1 MEESKYLMHTY
12 NRFNI
17 EMESG
22 QGCYLKDT
30 NGKEYLDLTS
40 GIGVNCLGHNHP
52 VLVEAIQKQVAT
64 LMECSNLYY
73 SKPMV
78 DAAKK
83 LVEYTGL
90 SKVFFSNSGAEAN
103 EGMIKL
109 ARKYSYDKYGEGRDV
124 IITLKQSF
132 HGRTITTLKATG
144 QDKFHQYYFPF
155 TEGFEYAAAND
166 IEDLKRVANEKTCA
180 VMMELIQGES
190 GVVPLD
196 KEYVKAVEE
205 FCHSNDILFLVDE
218 VQTGIGHT
226 GTLFCFE
233 QYHVLPDVVTTAKA
247 LGGGVPIGAVITGA
261 KCKDTFG
268 PGDHG
273 STFGGNPLSCKAAD
287 TVLSIVMEPDF
298 LDHVKVVGTAL
309 KTGIENI
316 QSDKIK
322 GVRGIGLMLGIVVD
336 PEKRAEYVQAM
347 MDKGL
352 LTLILPPR
360 LNTAPDA
367 KNPSMKNPSSLLCL
381 FLWKFNCNLS
391 KLAASEFFNQ

>member
-1 MEESKYLMHTY
+1 MEESIYLMHTY

-52 VLVEAIQKQVAT
+52 VLVDAIQKQVAT

-109 ARKYSYDKYGEGRDV
+109 ARKYSYDKYGAGRDV

-155 TEGFEYAAAND
+155 TEGFDYAAAND
-166 IEDLKRVANEKTCA
+166 IEDLKKVANEKTCA
-180 VMMELIQGES
+180 VMVELIQGES

-205 FCHSNDILFLVDE
+205 FCHSKDILILVDE

-233 QYHVLPDVVTTAKA
+233 QYNVLPDIVTTAKA
-247 LGGGVPIGAVITGA
+247 LGGGVPIGAVITGD

-273 STFGGNPLSCKAAD
+273 STFGGNPLSCKVAD
-287 TVLSIVMEPDF
+287 TVLSIVTEHGF
-298 LDHVKVVGTAL
+298 LDHVKVVGAAL

-316 QSDKIK
+316 HSDKIK
-322 GVRGIGLMLGIVVD
+322 EVRGIGLMLGIVVD
-336 PEKRAEYVQAM
+336 PDKRADYVQAM

-352 LTLILPPR
+352 LTLTAGKDAIRLLPP
-360 LNTAPDA
+360 LTLSLKEVDKAL
-367 KNPSMKNPSSLLCL
+367 SIMKEV
-381 FLWKFNCNLS
+381 F
-391 KLAASEFFNQ
+391 E

>member
-17 EMESG
+17 EIESG
-22 QGCYLKDT
+22 EGCYLKDT

-109 ARKYSYDKYGEGRDV
+109 ARKYSYDKYGAGRDV

-155 TEGFEYAAAND
+155 TEGFDYATAND
-166 IEDLKRVANEKTCA
+166 IEDLKKVADEKTCA
-180 VMMELIQGES
+180 VMVELIQGES

-205 FCHSNDILFLVDE
+205 FCHSKDILFLVDE

-233 QYHVLPDVVTTAKA
+233 QYNVLPDVVTTAKA
-247 LGGGVPIGAVITGA
+247 LGGGVPIGAVITGT

-287 TVLSIVMEPDF
+287 TVLSIVTEPDF
-298 LDHVKVVGTAL
+298 LNHVKVVGAAL

-322 GVRGIGLMLGIVVD
+322 CVRGIGLMLGIVVD
-336 PEKRAEYVQAM
+336 PDKRADYVQAM

-352 LTLILPPR
+352 LTLTAGKDAIRLLPP
-360 LNTAPDA
+360 LTLSLKEVDEAL
-367 KNPSMKNPSSLLCL
+367 SIMKEV
-381 FLWKFNCNLS
+381 F
-391 KLAASEFFNQ
+391 E

>member
-109 ARKYSYDKYGEGRDV
+109 ARKYSYDKYGAGRDV

-155 TEGFEYAAAND
+155 TEGFDYALAND
-166 IEDLKRVANEKTCA
+166 IEDLKKVANEKTCA
-180 VMMELIQGES
+180 VMVELIQGES

-196 KEYVKAVEE
+196 KDYVKAVED
-205 FCHSNDILFLVDE
+205 FCHEKDILFLVDE

-233 QYHVLPDVVTTAKA
+233 QYGVLPDVVTTAKA
-247 LGGGVPIGAVITGA
+247 LGGGVPIGAVITGD

-287 TVLSIVMEPDF
+287 TVLSIVTEPEF
-298 LDHVKVVGTAL
+298 LDHVKIVGEAL
-309 KTGIENI
+309 KSGIENI

-322 GVRGIGLMLGIVVD
+322 EVRGIGLMLGIVVD
-336 PEKRAEYVQAM
+336 PDKRADYVQAM

-352 LTLILPPR
+352 LTLTAGKDAIRLLPP
-360 LNTAPDA
+360 LTLSLKEVNEAL
-367 KNPSMKNPSSLLCL
+367 SIMKEV
-381 FLWKFNCNLS
+381 F
-391 KLAASEFFNQ
+391 E

>member
-109 ARKYSYDKYGEGRDV
+109 ARKYSYDKYGAGRDV

-155 TEGFEYAAAND
+155 TEGFDYALAND
-166 IEDLKRVANEKTCA
+166 IEDLKKVVNEKTCA
-180 VMMELIQGES
+180 VMVELIQGES

-196 KEYVKAVEE
+196 KEYVKAVEA
-205 FCHSNDILFLVDE
+205 FCQSKDILFLVDE

-233 QYHVLPDVVTTAKA
+233 QYGVLPDIVTTAKA
-247 LGGGVPIGAVITGA
+247 LGGGVPVGAVITGD
-261 KCKDTFG
+261 KCKDTFN

-287 TVLSIVMEPDF
+287 TVLSIVTEPEF
-298 LDHVKVVGTAL
+298 LDHVKIVGEAL
-309 KTGIENI
+309 KSGIENI

-322 GVRGIGLMLGIVVD
+322 EVRGIGLMLGIVVD
-336 PEKRAEYVQAM
+336 PDKRADYVQAM

-352 LTLILPPR
+352 LTLTAGKDAIRLLPP
-360 LNTAPDA
+360 LTLSLKEVNEAL
-367 KNPSMKNPSSLLCL
+367 SIMKEV
-381 FLWKFNCNLS
+381 F
-391 KLAASEFFNQ
+391 E

>member
-17 EMESG
+17 EIESG
-22 QGCYLKDT
+22 EGCYLKDT

-73 SKPMV
+73 SKPMM

-109 ARKYSYDKYGEGRDV
+109 ARKYSYDKYGAGRDV

-155 TEGFEYAAAND
+155 TEGFDYATAND
-166 IEDLKRVANEKTCA
+166 IEDLKKVANEKTCA
-180 VMMELIQGES
+180 VMVELIQGES

-205 FCHSNDILFLVDE
+205 FCHSKDILFLVDE

-233 QYHVLPDVVTTAKA
+233 QYNVLPDIVTTAKA

-287 TVLSIVMEPDF
+287 TVLSIVTEPDF
-298 LDHVKVVGTAL
+298 LNHVKVVGAAL

-316 QSDKIK
+316 HSDKIK
-322 GVRGIGLMLGIVVD
+322 EVRGIGLMLGIVVD
-336 PEKRAEYVQAM
+336 PDKRADYVQAM

-352 LTLILPPR
+352 LTLTAGKDAIRLLPP
-360 LNTAPDA
+360 LTLSLKEVDEAL
-367 KNPSMKNPSSLLCL
+367 SIMKEV
-381 FLWKFNCNLS
+381 F
-391 KLAASEFFNQ
+391 E

>member
-1 MEESKYLMHTY
+1 MEESMYLMHTY

-52 VLVEAIQKQVAT
+52 VLVDAIQKQVAT

-109 ARKYSYDKYGEGRDV
+109 ARKYSYDKCGAGRDV

-155 TEGFEYAAAND
+155 TEGFDYAAAND
-166 IEDLKRVANEKTCA
+166 IEDLKKVANEKTCA
-180 VMMELIQGES
+180 VMVELIQGES

-205 FCHSNDILFLVDE
+205 FCHSKDILILVDE

-233 QYHVLPDVVTTAKA
+233 QYNVLPDIVTTAKA
-247 LGGGVPIGAVITGA
+247 LGGGVPIGAVITGD

-287 TVLSIVMEPDF
+287 TVLSIVTEHGF
-298 LDHVKVVGTAL
+298 LDHVKVVGAAL

-316 QSDKIK
+316 HSDKIK
-322 GVRGIGLMLGIVVD
+322 EVRGIGLMLGIVVD
-336 PEKRAEYVQAM
+336 PDKRADYVQAM

-352 LTLILPPR
+352 LTLTAGKDAIRLLPP
-360 LNTAPDA
+360 LTLSLKEVDEAL
-367 KNPSMKNPSSLLCL
+367 SIMKEV
-381 FLWKFNCNLS
+381 F
-391 KLAASEFFNQ
+391 E

>member
-17 EMESG
+17 EIESG
-22 QGCYLKDT
+22 EGCYLKDT
-30 NGKEYLDLTS
+30 NGKEYPDLTS

-109 ARKYSYDKYGEGRDV
+109 ARKYSYDKYGAGRDV

-155 TEGFEYAAAND
+155 TEGFDYAAAND
-166 IEDLKRVANEKTCA
+166 IEDLKKVANDKTCA
-180 VMMELIQGES
+180 VMVELIQGES

-205 FCHSNDILFLVDE
+205 FCHSKDILFLVDE

-233 QYHVLPDVVTTAKA
+233 QYNVLPDIVTTAKA

-287 TVLSIVMEPDF
+287 TVLSIVTEPDF
-298 LDHVKVVGTAL
+298 LNHVKVVGAAL

-316 QSDKIK
+316 HSDKIK
-322 GVRGIGLMLGIVVD
+322 EVRGIGLMLGIVVD
-336 PEKRAEYVQAM
+336 PDKRADYVQAM

-352 LTLILPPR
+352 LTLTAGKDAIRLLPP
-360 LNTAPDA
+360 LTLSLKEVDEAL
-367 KNPSMKNPSSLLCL
+367 SIMKEV
-381 FLWKFNCNLS
+381 F
-391 KLAASEFFNQ
+391 E

>member
-155 TEGFEYAAAND
+155 TEGFDYAAAND
-166 IEDLKRVANEKTCA
+166 IEDLKKVANEKTCA
-180 VMMELIQGES
+180 IMVELIQGES

-205 FCHSNDILFLVDE
+205 FCHSKDILFLVDE

-233 QYHVLPDVVTTAKA
+233 QYDVLPDVVTTAKA

-287 TVLSIVMEPDF
+287 TVLSIVTEPDF
-298 LDHVKVVGTAL
+298 LNHVKVVGAAL

-322 GVRGIGLMLGIVVD
+322 EVRGIGLMLGIVVD
-336 PEKRAEYVQAM
+336 PEKRAGYVQAM

-352 LTLILPPR
+352 LTLTAGKDAIRLLPP
-360 LNTAPDA
+360 LTLSLEEVDKALEI
-367 KNPSMKNPSSLLCL
+367 MKEV
-381 FLWKFNCNLS
+381 F
-391 KLAASEFFNQ
+391 E

>member
-1 MEESKYLMHTY
+1 MDFEMLKNEEEIYLMHTY
-12 NRFNI
+12 NRFGI
-17 EMESG
+17 AMESG
-22 QGCYLKDT
+22 QGCYLKDV

-52 VLVEAIQKQVAT
+52 VLVKAIQKQVGK

-73 SKPMV
+73 SQPMV

-83 LVEYTGL
+83 LVDYTGL
-90 SKVFFSNSGAEAN
+90 NKVFFSNSGAEAN

-109 ARKYSYDKYGEGRDV
+109 ARKYSFDKYGTGRDT

-144 QDKFHQYYFPF
+144 QDKFHQYFFPF
-155 TEGFEYAAAND
+155 PQGFEYALPND

-196 KEYVKAVEE
+196 KTYVKEVEK
-205 FCHSNDILFLVDE
+205 FCHENDLLFLIDE

-233 QYHVLPDVVTTAKA
+233 QYNVMPDIVTCAKA
-247 LGGGVPIGAVITGA
+247 LGGGVPIGAVICGE
-261 KCKDTFG
+261 KCENTFQ

-273 STFGGNPLSCKAAD
+273 STFGGNPLSCQAAN
-287 TVLSIVMEPDF
+287 TVLSIVTQPEF
-298 LDHVKVVGTAL
+298 LKHVQVVGERL
-309 KTGIENI
+309 KMGIENI
-316 QSDKIK
+316 QSDKIQC
-322 GVRGIGLMLGIVVD
+322 VRGMGLMLGIVVD
-336 PEKRAEYVQAM
+336 PEKRADYVKAM

-352 LTLILPPR
+352 LTLTAGKDAIRLLPP
-360 LNTAPDA
+360 LT
-367 KNPSMKNPSSLLCL
+367 
-381 FLWKFNCNLS
+381 LS
-391 KLAASEFFNQ
+391 QEDVDKALSIMQEVFS

>member
-17 EMESG
+17 EIESG
-22 QGCYLKDT
+22 EGCYLKDT

-109 ARKYSYDKYGEGRDV
+109 ARKYSYDKYGAGRDV

-155 TEGFEYAAAND
+155 TEGFDYAAAND
-166 IEDLKRVANEKTCA
+166 IEDLKKVANEKTCA
-180 VMMELIQGES
+180 VMVELIQGES

-233 QYHVLPDVVTTAKA
+233 QYNVLPDVVTTAKA
-247 LGGGVPIGAVITGA
+247 LGGGVPIGAVITGD

-287 TVLSIVMEPDF
+287 TVLSIVTEPDF
-298 LDHVKVVGTAL
+298 LNHVKIVGAAL

-322 GVRGIGLMLGIVVD
+322 CVRGIGLMLGIVVD
-336 PEKRAEYVQAM
+336 PEKRAGYVQAM

-352 LTLILPPR
+352 LTLTAGKDAIRLLPP
-360 LNTAPDA
+360 LTLSLEEVDKALEI
-367 KNPSMKNPSSLLCL
+367 MKEV
-381 FLWKFNCNLS
+381 F
-391 KLAASEFFNQ
+391 E

>member
-1 MEESKYLMHTY
+1 MVKEDESKYLMHTY

-17 EMESG
+17 VMESG
-22 QGCYLKDT
+22 QGSYLKDE

-78 DAAKK
+78 DAVKK
-83 LVEYTGL
+83 IVDYTGL
-90 SKVFFSNSGAEAN
+90 NKVFFSNSGAEAN

-155 TEGFEYAAAND
+155 TEGFDYAAAND

-180 VMMELIQGES
+180 VMVELIQGES

-196 KEYVKAVEE
+196 KDYVKAVEE

-226 GTLFCFE
+226 GTLFCYE
-233 QYHVLPDVVTTAKA
+233 QYDVLPDIVTTAKA
-247 LGGGVPIGAVITGA
+247 LGGGVPIGAVITGE

-287 TVLSIVMEPDF
+287 TVLSIVTEPGF
-298 LDHVKVVGTAL
+298 LDHVKIVGAAL

-322 GVRGIGLMLGIVVD
+322 CVRGMGLMLGIVVD
-336 PEKRAEYVQAM
+336 PEKRADYVQAM

-352 LTLILPPR
+352 LTLTAGKDAIRLLPP
-360 LNTAPDA
+360 LTLSLKEVNEAL
-367 KNPSMKNPSSLLCL
+367 SIMKEV
-381 FLWKFNCNLS
+381 F
-391 KLAASEFFNQ
+391 E

>member
-17 EMESG
+17 EIESG
-22 QGCYLKDT
+22 EGCYLKDT

-73 SKPMV
+73 SQPMV

-109 ARKYSYDKYGEGRDV
+109 ARKYSYDKYGVGRDV

-155 TEGFEYAAAND
+155 TEGFDYATAND
-166 IEDLKRVANEKTCA
+166 IEDLKKVANEKTCA
-180 VMMELIQGES
+180 VMVELIQGES

-205 FCHSNDILFLVDE
+205 FCHSKDILFLVDE

-233 QYHVLPDVVTTAKA
+233 QYNVLPDIVTTAKA

-287 TVLSIVMEPDF
+287 TVLSIVTEPDF
-298 LDHVKVVGTAL
+298 LNHVKVVGAAL

-316 QSDKIK
+316 HSDKIK
-322 GVRGIGLMLGIVVD
+322 EVRGIGLMLGIVVD
-336 PEKRAEYVQAM
+336 PDKRADYVQAM

-352 LTLILPPR
+352 LTLTAGKDAIRLLPP
-360 LNTAPDA
+360 LTLSLKEVDEAL
-367 KNPSMKNPSSLLCL
+367 SIMKEV
-381 FLWKFNCNLS
+381 F
-391 KLAASEFFNQ
+391 E

>member
-17 EMESG
+17 EIESG
-22 QGCYLKDT
+22 EGCYLKDT

-155 TEGFEYAAAND
+155 TEGFDYAAAND
-166 IEDLKRVANEKTCA
+166 IEDLKKVANEKTCA
-180 VMMELIQGES
+180 VMVELIQGES

-205 FCHSNDILFLVDE
+205 FCHSKDILFLVDE

-233 QYHVLPDVVTTAKA
+233 QYNVLPDVVTTAKA
-247 LGGGVPIGAVITGA
+247 LGGGVPIGAVITGD

-287 TVLSIVMEPDF
+287 TVLSIVTEPDF
-298 LDHVKVVGTAL
+298 LNHVKIVGAAL

-322 GVRGIGLMLGIVVD
+322 CVRGIGLMLGIVVD
-336 PEKRAEYVQAM
+336 PEKRAGYVQAM

-352 LTLILPPR
+352 LTLTAGKDAIRLLPP
-360 LNTAPDA
+360 LTLSLEEVDKALEI
-367 KNPSMKNPSSLLCL
+367 MKEV
-381 FLWKFNCNLS
+381 F
-391 KLAASEFFNQ
+391 E

>member
-1 MEESKYLMHTY
+1 MEESIYLMHTY

-52 VLVEAIQKQVAT
+52 VLVDAIQKQVAT

-109 ARKYSYDKYGEGRDV
+109 ARKYSYDKYGAGRDV

-155 TEGFEYAAAND
+155 TEGFDYAAAND
-166 IEDLKRVANEKTCA
+166 IEDLKKVANEKTCA
-180 VMMELIQGES
+180 VMVELIQGES

-205 FCHSNDILFLVDE
+205 FCHSKDILILVDE

-233 QYHVLPDVVTTAKA
+233 QYNVLPDIVTTAKA
-247 LGGGVPIGAVITGA
+247 LGGGVPIGAVITGD

-287 TVLSIVMEPDF
+287 TVLSIVTEHGF
-298 LDHVKVVGTAL
+298 LDHVKVVGAAL

-316 QSDKIK
+316 HLDKIK
-322 GVRGIGLMLGIVVD
+322 EVRGIGLMLGIVVD
-336 PEKRAEYVQAM
+336 PDKRADYVQAM

-352 LTLILPPR
+352 LTLTAGKDAIRLLPP
-360 LNTAPDA
+360 LTLSLKEVDEAL
-367 KNPSMKNPSSLLCL
+367 SIMKEV
-381 FLWKFNCNLS
+381 F
-391 KLAASEFFNQ
+391 E

>member
-1 MEESKYLMHTY
+1 MEESNYLMHTY

-22 QGCYLKDT
+22 NGCYLKDT

-155 TEGFEYAAAND
+155 TEGFDYATAND

-180 VMMELIQGES
+180 VMVELIQGES

-205 FCHSNDILFLVDE
+205 FCHSKDILFLVDE

-233 QYHVLPDVVTTAKA
+233 QYNVLPDVVTTAKA

-287 TVLSIVMEPDF
+287 TVLSIVTEPDF
-298 LDHVKVVGTAL
+298 LNHVKVVGAAL

-322 GVRGIGLMLGIVVD
+322 EVRGIGLMLGIVVD
-336 PEKRAEYVQAM
+336 PEKRAGYVQAM

-352 LTLILPPR
+352 LTLTAGKDAIRLLPP
-360 LNTAPDA
+360 LTLSLEEVDKALEI
-367 KNPSMKNPSSLLCL
+367 MKEV
-381 FLWKFNCNLS
+381 F
-391 KLAASEFFNQ
+391 E

>member
-17 EMESG
+17 EIESG
-22 QGCYLKDT
+22 EGCYLKDT

-109 ARKYSYDKYGEGRDV
+109 ARKYSYDKYGAGRDV

-155 TEGFEYAAAND
+155 TEGFDYAAAND
-166 IEDLKRVANEKTCA
+166 IEDLKRVANDKTCA
-180 VMMELIQGES
+180 VMVELIQGES

-205 FCHSNDILFLVDE
+205 FCHSKDILFLVDE

-233 QYHVLPDVVTTAKA
+233 QYNVLPDIVTTAKA

-287 TVLSIVMEPDF
+287 TVLSIVTEPDF
-298 LDHVKVVGTAL
+298 LNHVKVVGAAL

-316 QSDKIK
+316 HSDKIK
-322 GVRGIGLMLGIVVD
+322 EVRGIGLMLGIVVD
-336 PEKRAEYVQAM
+336 SDKRADYVQAM

-352 LTLILPPR
+352 LTLTAGKDAIRLLPP
-360 LNTAPDA
+360 LTLSLKEVDEAL
-367 KNPSMKNPSSLLCL
+367 SIMKEV
-381 FLWKFNCNLS
+381 F
-391 KLAASEFFNQ
+391 E

>member
-155 TEGFEYAAAND
+155 TEGFDYAAAND
-166 IEDLKRVANEKTCA
+166 IEDLKKVANEKTCA
-180 VMMELIQGES
+180 VMVELIQGES

-205 FCHSNDILFLVDE
+205 FCHSKDILFLVDE

-233 QYHVLPDVVTTAKA
+233 QYDVLPDVVTTAKA

-287 TVLSIVMEPDF
+287 TVLSIVTEPDF
-298 LDHVKVVGTAL
+298 LNHVKVVGAAL

-322 GVRGIGLMLGIVVD
+322 EIRGIGLMLGIVVD
-336 PEKRAEYVQAM
+336 PEKRAGYVQAM

-352 LTLILPPR
+352 LTLTAGKDAIRLLPP
-360 LNTAPDA
+360 LTLSLEEVDKALEI
-367 KNPSMKNPSSLLCL
+367 MKGV
-381 FLWKFNCNLS
+381 F
-391 KLAASEFFNQ
+391 E

>member
-17 EMESG
+17 EIESG
-22 QGCYLKDT
+22 EGCYLKDT

-109 ARKYSYDKYGEGRDV
+109 ARKYSYDKYGAGRDV

-155 TEGFEYAAAND
+155 TEGFDYATAND
-166 IEDLKRVANEKTCA
+166 IEDLKKVANEKTCA
-180 VMMELIQGES
+180 VMVELIQGES

-205 FCHSNDILFLVDE
+205 FCHSKDILFLVDE

-233 QYHVLPDVVTTAKA
+233 QYNVLPDIVTTAKA

-287 TVLSIVMEPDF
+287 TVLSIVTEPDF
-298 LDHVKVVGTAL
+298 LNHVKVVGAAL

-316 QSDKIK
+316 HSDKIK
-322 GVRGIGLMLGIVVD
+322 EVRGIGLMLGIVVD
-336 PEKRAEYVQAM
+336 PDKRADYVQAM

-352 LTLILPPR
+352 LTLTAGKDAIRLLPP
-360 LNTAPDA
+360 LTLSLKEVDEAL
-367 KNPSMKNPSSLLCL
+367 SIMKKV
-381 FLWKFNCNLS
+381 F
-391 KLAASEFFNQ
+391 E

>member
-22 QGCYLKDT
+22 NGCYLKDT

-155 TEGFEYAAAND
+155 TGGFDYAAAND
-166 IEDLKRVANEKTCA
+166 IEDLKKVANEKTCA
-180 VMMELIQGES
+180 VMVELIQGES

-196 KEYVKAVEE
+196 KEYIKAVEE

-233 QYHVLPDVVTTAKA
+233 QYDVLPDVVTTAKA
-247 LGGGVPIGAVITGA
+247 LGGGVPIGAVITGD

-287 TVLSIVMEPDF
+287 TVLSIVTEPGF
-298 LDHVKVVGTAL
+298 LNHVKVVGAAL
-309 KTGIENI
+309 KSGIENI

-322 GVRGIGLMLGIVVD
+322 CVRGIGLMLGIVVD
-336 PEKRAEYVQAM
+336 PEKRAGYVQAM

-352 LTLILPPR
+352 LTLTAGKDAIRLLPP
-360 LNTAPDA
+360 LILSLEDVDKALEI
-367 KNPSMKNPSSLLCL
+367 MKEV
-381 FLWKFNCNLS
+381 F
-391 KLAASEFFNQ
+391 E

>member
-22 QGCYLKDT
+22 NGCYLKDT

-155 TEGFEYAAAND
+155 TEGFDYAAAND
-166 IEDLKRVANEKTCA
+166 IEDLKKVADEKTCA
-180 VMMELIQGES
+180 VMVELIQGES

-233 QYHVLPDVVTTAKA
+233 QYNVLPDVVTTAKA
-247 LGGGVPIGAVITGA
+247 LGGGVPIGAVITGD

-287 TVLSIVMEPDF
+287 TVLSIVTEPDF
-298 LDHVKVVGTAL
+298 LNHVKIVGAAL

-322 GVRGIGLMLGIVVD
+322 CVRGIGLMLGIVVD
-336 PEKRAEYVQAM
+336 PEKRAGYVQAM

-352 LTLILPPR
+352 LTLTAGKDAIRLLPP
-360 LNTAPDA
+360 LTLSLEEVDKALEI
-367 KNPSMKNPSSLLCL
+367 MKEV
-381 FLWKFNCNLS
+381 F
-391 KLAASEFFNQ
+391 E

>member
-1 MEESKYLMHTY
+1 MEESKYLIHTY

-17 EMESG
+17 EMESW

-166 IEDLKRVANEKTCA
+166 IEDLKRIANEKTCA
-180 VMMELIQGES
+180 VMVELIQGES

-233 QYHVLPDVVTTAKA
+233 QYNVLPDVVTTAKA
-247 LGGGVPIGAVITGA
+247 LGGGVPIGVVITGT

-287 TVLSIVMEPDF
+287 TVLSIVTEPDF
-298 LDHVKVVGTAL
+298 LNHVKVVGAAL

-336 PEKRAEYVQAM
+336 PEKRAGYVQAM

-352 LTLILPPR
+352 LTLTAGKDAIRLLPP
-360 LNTAPDA
+360 LTLSLEEVDKALEI
-367 KNPSMKNPSSLLCL
+367 MKEV
-381 FLWKFNCNLS
+381 F
-391 KLAASEFFNQ
+391 E

>member
-155 TEGFEYAAAND
+155 TEGFDYAAAND

-180 VMMELIQGES
+180 VMVELIQGES

-233 QYHVLPDVVTTAKA
+233 QYNVLPDVVTTAKA
-247 LGGGVPIGAVITGA
+247 LGGGVPIGAVITGD

-287 TVLSIVMEPDF
+287 TVLSIVTEPGF
-298 LDHVKVVGTAL
+298 LNHVKVVGAAL
-309 KTGIENI
+309 KSGIENI
-316 QSDKIK
+316 QSDKIRC
-322 GVRGIGLMLGIVVD
+322 VRGIGLMLGIVVD
-336 PEKRAEYVQAM
+336 PEKRAGYVQAM

-352 LTLILPPR
+352 LTLTAGKDAIRLLPP
-360 LNTAPDA
+360 LTLSLEEVDKALEI
-367 KNPSMKNPSSLLCL
+367 MKEV
-381 FLWKFNCNLS
+381 F
-391 KLAASEFFNQ
+391 E

>member
-1 MEESKYLMHTY
+1 MEESMYLMHTY

-52 VLVEAIQKQVAT
+52 VLVDAIQKQVAT

-109 ARKYSYDKYGEGRDV
+109 ARKYSYDKYGAGRDV

-155 TEGFEYAAAND
+155 TEGFDYAAAND
-166 IEDLKRVANEKTCA
+166 IEDLKKVANEKTCA
-180 VMMELIQGES
+180 VMVELIQGES

-205 FCHSNDILFLVDE
+205 FCHSKDILILVDE

-233 QYHVLPDVVTTAKA
+233 QYNVLPDIVTTAKA
-247 LGGGVPIGAVITGA
+247 LGGGVPIGAVITGD

-287 TVLSIVMEPDF
+287 IVLSIVTEHGF
-298 LDHVKVVGTAL
+298 LDHVKVVGAAL

-316 QSDKIK
+316 HSDKIK
-322 GVRGIGLMLGIVVD
+322 EVRGIGLMLGIVVD
-336 PEKRAEYVQAM
+336 PDKRADYVQAM

-352 LTLILPPR
+352 LTLTAGKDAIRLLPP
-360 LNTAPDA
+360 LTLSLKEVDEAL
-367 KNPSMKNPSSLLCL
+367 SIMKEV
-381 FLWKFNCNLS
+381 F
-391 KLAASEFFNQ
+391 E

>member
-17 EMESG
+17 EIESG
-22 QGCYLKDT
+22 EGCYLKDT

-73 SKPMV
+73 SQPMV

-109 ARKYSYDKYGEGRDV
+109 ARKYSYDKYGVGRDV

-155 TEGFEYAAAND
+155 TEGFDYATAND
-166 IEDLKRVANEKTCA
+166 IEDLKKVANEKTCA
-180 VMMELIQGES
+180 VMVELIQGES

-205 FCHSNDILFLVDE
+205 FCHSKDILFLVDE

-233 QYHVLPDVVTTAKA
+233 QYNVLPDIVTTAKA

-273 STFGGNPLSCKAAD
+273 STFGGNPLSCKAAG
-287 TVLSIVMEPDF
+287 TVLSIVTEPDF
-298 LDHVKVVGTAL
+298 LNHVKVVGAAL

-316 QSDKIK
+316 HSDKIK
-322 GVRGIGLMLGIVVD
+322 EVRGIGLMLGIVVD
-336 PEKRAEYVQAM
+336 PDKRADYVQAM

-352 LTLILPPR
+352 LTLTAGKDAIRLLPP
-360 LNTAPDA
+360 LTLSLKEVDEAL
-367 KNPSMKNPSSLLCL
+367 SIMKEV
-381 FLWKFNCNLS
+381 F
-391 KLAASEFFNQ
+391 E

>member
-17 EMESG
+17 EIESG
-22 QGCYLKDT
+22 EGCYLKDT

-109 ARKYSYDKYGEGRDV
+109 ARKYSYDKYGVGRDV

-166 IEDLKRVANEKTCA
+166 IEDLKKVANDKTCA
-180 VMMELIQGES
+180 VMVELIQGES

-205 FCHSNDILFLVDE
+205 FCHSKDILFLVDE

-233 QYHVLPDVVTTAKA
+233 QYNVLPDIVTTAKA

-287 TVLSIVMEPDF
+287 TVLSIMTEPDF
-298 LDHVKVVGTAL
+298 LNHVKVVGAAL

-316 QSDKIK
+316 HSDKIK
-322 GVRGIGLMLGIVVD
+322 EVRGIGLMLGIVVD
-336 PEKRAEYVQAM
+336 PDKRADYVQAM

-352 LTLILPPR
+352 LTLTAGKDAIRLLPP
-360 LNTAPDA
+360 LTLSLKEVNEAL
-367 KNPSMKNPSSLLCL
+367 SIMKEV
-381 FLWKFNCNLS
+381 F
-391 KLAASEFFNQ
+391 E

>member
-17 EMESG
+17 EIESG
-22 QGCYLKDT
+22 EGCYLKDT

-155 TEGFEYAAAND
+155 TEGFDYATAND
-166 IEDLKRVANEKTCA
+166 IEDLKKVANEKTCA
-180 VMMELIQGES
+180 VMVELIQGES

-205 FCHSNDILFLVDE
+205 FCHSKDILFLVDE

-233 QYHVLPDVVTTAKA
+233 QYNVLPDIVTTAKA

-287 TVLSIVMEPDF
+287 TVLSIVTEPDF
-298 LDHVKVVGTAL
+298 LNHVKVVGAAL

-316 QSDKIK
+316 HSDKIK
-322 GVRGIGLMLGIVVD
+322 EVRGIGLMLGIVVD
-336 PEKRAEYVQAM
+336 PDKRADYVQAM

-352 LTLILPPR
+352 LTLTAGKDAIRLLPP
-360 LNTAPDA
+360 LTLSLKEVDEAL
-367 KNPSMKNPSSLLCL
+367 SIMKEV
-381 FLWKFNCNLS
+381 F
-391 KLAASEFFNQ
+391 E

>member
-109 ARKYSYDKYGEGRDV
+109 ARKYSYDKYGAGRDV

-155 TEGFEYAAAND
+155 TEGFDYALAND
-166 IEDLKRVANEKTCA
+166 IEDLKKVVNEKTCA
-180 VMMELIQGES
+180 VMVELIQGES

-196 KEYVKAVEE
+196 KDYVKAVED
-205 FCHSNDILFLVDE
+205 FCHEKDILFLVDE

-233 QYHVLPDVVTTAKA
+233 QYGVLPDIVTTAKA
-247 LGGGVPIGAVITGA
+247 LGGGVPIGAVITGD

-287 TVLSIVMEPDF
+287 TVLSIVTEPEF
-298 LDHVKVVGTAL
+298 LDHVKIVGEAL
-309 KTGIENI
+309 KSGIENI

-322 GVRGIGLMLGIVVD
+322 EVRGIGLMLGIVVD
-336 PEKRAEYVQAM
+336 PDKRADYVQAM

-352 LTLILPPR
+352 LTLTAGKDAIRLLPP
-360 LNTAPDA
+360 LTLSLKEVNEAL
-367 KNPSMKNPSSLLCL
+367 SIMKEV
-381 FLWKFNCNLS
+381 F
-391 KLAASEFFNQ
+391 E

>member
-1 MEESKYLMHTY
+1 MEESIYLMHTY

-52 VLVEAIQKQVAT
+52 VLVDAIQKQVAT

-109 ARKYSYDKYGEGRDV
+109 ARKYSYDKYGAGRDV

-155 TEGFEYAAAND
+155 TEGFDYAAAND
-166 IEDLKRVANEKTCA
+166 IEDLKKVANEKTCA
-180 VMMELIQGES
+180 VMVELIQGES

-205 FCHSNDILFLVDE
+205 FCHSKDILILVDE

-233 QYHVLPDVVTTAKA
+233 QYNVLPDIVTTAKA
-247 LGGGVPIGAVITGA
+247 LGGGVPIGAVITGD
-261 KCKDTFG
+261 KCKDIFG

-287 TVLSIVMEPDF
+287 TVLSIVTEHGF
-298 LDHVKVVGTAL
+298 LDHVKVVGAAL

-316 QSDKIK
+316 HSDKIK
-322 GVRGIGLMLGIVVD
+322 EVRGIGLMLGIVVD
-336 PEKRAEYVQAM
+336 PDKRADYVQAM

-352 LTLILPPR
+352 LTLTAGKDAIRLLPP
-360 LNTAPDA
+360 LTLSLKEVDEAL
-367 KNPSMKNPSSLLCL
+367 SIMKEV
-381 FLWKFNCNLS
+381 F
-391 KLAASEFFNQ
+391 E

>member
-109 ARKYSYDKYGEGRDV
+109 ARKYSYDKYGAGRDV

-155 TEGFEYAAAND
+155 TEGFDYATAND
-166 IEDLKRVANEKTCA
+166 IEDLKKVANEKTCA
-180 VMMELIQGES
+180 VMVELIQGES

-205 FCHSNDILFLVDE
+205 FCHSKDILFLVDE

-233 QYHVLPDVVTTAKA
+233 QYNVLPDIVTTAKA

-287 TVLSIVMEPDF
+287 TVLSIVTEPDF
-298 LDHVKVVGTAL
+298 LNHVKVVGAAL

-316 QSDKIK
+316 HSDKIK
-322 GVRGIGLMLGIVVD
+322 EVRGIGLMLGIVVD
-336 PEKRAEYVQAM
+336 PDKRADYVQAM

-352 LTLILPPR
+352 LTLTAGKDAIRLLPP
-360 LNTAPDA
+360 LILSLEDVDKALEI
-367 KNPSMKNPSSLLCL
+367 MKEV
-381 FLWKFNCNLS
+381 F
-391 KLAASEFFNQ
+391 E

>member
-1 MEESKYLMHTY
+1 MEESIYLMHTY

-52 VLVEAIQKQVAT
+52 VLVDAIQKQVAT

-109 ARKYSYDKYGEGRDV
+109 ARKYSYDKYGAGRDV

-155 TEGFEYAAAND
+155 TEGFDYAAAND
-166 IEDLKRVANEKTCA
+166 IEDLKKVANEKTCA
-180 VMMELIQGES
+180 VMVELIQGES

-205 FCHSNDILFLVDE
+205 FCHSKDILILVDE

-233 QYHVLPDVVTTAKA
+233 QYNVLPDIVTTAKA
-247 LGGGVPIGAVITGA
+247 LGGGVPIGAVITGD

-287 TVLSIVMEPDF
+287 TVLSIVTEHGF
-298 LDHVKVVGTAL
+298 LDHVKVVGAAL

-316 QSDKIK
+316 HSDKIK
-322 GVRGIGLMLGIVVD
+322 EVRGIGLMLGIVVD
-336 PEKRAEYVQAM
+336 PDKRADYVQAM

-352 LTLILPPR
+352 LTLTAGKDAIRLLPP
-360 LNTAPDA
+360 LT
-367 KNPSMKNPSSLLCL
+367 L
-381 FLWKFNCNLS
+381 FLKEVDEALS
-391 KLAASEFFNQ
+391 IMKEVFE

>member
-17 EMESG
+17 EIESG
-22 QGCYLKDT
+22 EGCYLKDT

-155 TEGFEYAAAND
+155 TEGFDYAAAND
-166 IEDLKRVANEKTCA
+166 IEDLKKVANDKTCA
-180 VMMELIQGES
+180 VMVELIQGES

-205 FCHSNDILFLVDE
+205 FCHSKDILFLVDE

-233 QYHVLPDVVTTAKA
+233 QYNVLPDIVTTAKA

-268 PGDHG
+268 PSDHG

-287 TVLSIVMEPDF
+287 TVLSIVTEPGF
-298 LDHVKVVGTAL
+298 LDHVKVVGAAL

-316 QSDKIK
+316 HSDKIK
-322 GVRGIGLMLGIVVD
+322 EVRGIGLMLGIVVD
-336 PEKRAEYVQAM
+336 PDKRADYVQAM

-352 LTLILPPR
+352 LTLTAGKDAIRLLPP
-360 LNTAPDA
+360 LTLSLKEVDEAL
-367 KNPSMKNPSSLLCL
+367 SIMKEV
-381 FLWKFNCNLS
+381 F
-391 KLAASEFFNQ
+391 E

>member
-155 TEGFEYAAAND
+155 TEGFDYAAAND
-166 IEDLKRVANEKTCA
+166 IEDLKKVANEKTCA
-180 VMMELIQGES
+180 VMVELIQGES

-196 KEYVKAVEE
+196 KEYIKAVEE

-233 QYHVLPDVVTTAKA
+233 QYDVLPDVVTTAKA
-247 LGGGVPIGAVITGA
+247 LGGGVPIGAVITGD

-287 TVLSIVMEPDF
+287 TVLSIVTEPGF
-298 LDHVKVVGTAL
+298 LNHVKVVGAAL
-309 KTGIENI
+309 KSGIENI

-322 GVRGIGLMLGIVVD
+322 CVRGIGLMLGIVVD
-336 PEKRAEYVQAM
+336 PEKRAGYVQAM

-352 LTLILPPR
+352 LTLTAGKDAIRLLPP
-360 LNTAPDA
+360 LTLSLEEVDKALEI
-367 KNPSMKNPSSLLCL
+367 MKEV
-381 FLWKFNCNLS
+381 F
-391 KLAASEFFNQ
+391 E

>member
-17 EMESG
+17 EIESG

-52 VLVEAIQKQVAT
+52 VLVDTIQKQVAT

-73 SKPMV
+73 SKPMA

-109 ARKYSYDKYGEGRDV
+109 ARKYSYDKYGAGRDV

-155 TEGFEYAAAND
+155 TEGFDYAAAND
-166 IEDLKRVANEKTCA
+166 IEDLKKVANEKTCA
-180 VMMELIQGES
+180 VMVELIQGES

-196 KEYVKAVEE
+196 KDYVKAVEK

-233 QYHVLPDVVTTAKA
+233 QYDVLPDIVTTAKA
-247 LGGGVPIGAVITGA
+247 LGGGVPIGAVITGD

-287 TVLSIVMEPDF
+287 TVLSIVTEPDF
-298 LDHVKVVGTAL
+298 LNHVKVVGAAL
-309 KTGIENI
+309 KSGIENMH
-316 QSDKIK
+316 SDKIK
-322 GVRGIGLMLGIVVD
+322 CVRGIGLMLGIVVD
-336 PEKRAEYVQAM
+336 PDKRADYVQAM

-352 LTLILPPR
+352 LTLTAGKDAIRLLPP
-360 LNTAPDA
+360 LTLSLKEVDEAL
-367 KNPSMKNPSSLLCL
+367 SIMKEV
-381 FLWKFNCNLS
+381 F
-391 KLAASEFFNQ
+391 E

>member
-155 TEGFEYAAAND
+155 TEGFDYAAAND
-166 IEDLKRVANEKTCA
+166 IEDLKKVANEKTCA
-180 VMMELIQGES
+180 VMVELIQGES

-205 FCHSNDILFLVDE
+205 FCHSKDILFLVDE

-233 QYHVLPDVVTTAKA
+233 QYDVLPDVVTTAKA

-287 TVLSIVMEPDF
+287 TVLSIVTEPDF
-298 LDHVKVVGTAL
+298 LNHVKVVGAAL

-322 GVRGIGLMLGIVVD
+322 CVRGIGLMLGIVVD
-336 PEKRAEYVQAM
+336 PEKRADYVQAM

-352 LTLILPPR
+352 LTLTAGKDAIRLLPP
-360 LNTAPDA
+360 LTLSLEEVDKALEI
-367 KNPSMKNPSSLLCL
+367 MKEV
-381 FLWKFNCNLS
+381 F
-391 KLAASEFFNQ
+391 E

>member
-22 QGCYLKDT
+22 QGCYLKDK

-109 ARKYSYDKYGEGRDV
+109 ARKYSYDKYGAGRDV

-155 TEGFEYAAAND
+155 TEGFDYALAND
-166 IEDLKRVANEKTCA
+166 IEDLKKVVNEKTCA
-180 VMMELIQGES
+180 VMVELIQGES

-196 KEYVKAVEE
+196 KEYVKAVEA
-205 FCHSNDILFLVDE
+205 FCQSKDILFLVDE

-233 QYHVLPDVVTTAKA
+233 QYGVLPDIVTTAKA
-247 LGGGVPIGAVITGA
+247 LGGGVPVGAVITGD
-261 KCKDTFG
+261 KCKDTFN

-287 TVLSIVMEPDF
+287 TVLSIVTEPEF
-298 LDHVKVVGTAL
+298 LDHVKIVGEAL
-309 KTGIENI
+309 KSGIENI

-322 GVRGIGLMLGIVVD
+322 EVRGIGLMLGIVVD
-336 PEKRAEYVQAM
+336 PDKRADYVQAM

-352 LTLILPPR
+352 LTLTAGKDAIRLLPP
-360 LNTAPDA
+360 LTLSLKEVNEAL
-367 KNPSMKNPSSLLCL
+367 SIMKEV
-381 FLWKFNCNLS
+381 F
-391 KLAASEFFNQ
+391 E

>member
-90 SKVFFSNSGAEAN
+90 NKVFFSNSGAEAN

-109 ARKYSYDKYGEGRDV
+109 ARKYSYDKYGAGRDV

-155 TEGFEYAAAND
+155 TEGFDYALAND
-166 IEDLKRVANEKTCA
+166 IEDLKKVANEKTCA
-180 VMMELIQGES
+180 VMVELIQGES

-196 KEYVKAVEE
+196 KEYVKAVED
-205 FCHSNDILFLVDE
+205 FCHEKDILFLVDE

-233 QYHVLPDVVTTAKA
+233 QYGVLPDIVTTAKA
-247 LGGGVPIGAVITGA
+247 LGGGVPVGAVITGD
-261 KCKDTFG
+261 KCKDTFN

-287 TVLSIVMEPDF
+287 TVLSIVTEPEF
-298 LDHVKVVGTAL
+298 LDHVKIVGEAL
-309 KTGIENI
+309 KSGIENI

-322 GVRGIGLMLGIVVD
+322 EVRGIGLMLGIVVEPD
-336 PEKRAEYVQAM
+336 KRADYVQAM

-352 LTLILPPR
+352 LTLTAGKDAIRLLPP
-360 LNTAPDA
+360 LTLSLKEVNEAL
-367 KNPSMKNPSSLLCL
+367 SIMKEV
-381 FLWKFNCNLS
+381 F
-391 KLAASEFFNQ
+391 E

>member
-17 EMESG
+17 EIESG
-22 QGCYLKDT
+22 EGCYLKDT

-109 ARKYSYDKYGEGRDV
+109 ARKYSYDKYGAGRDV

-155 TEGFEYAAAND
+155 TEGFDYAAAND
-166 IEDLKRVANEKTCA
+166 IEDLKKVANDKTCA
-180 VMMELIQGES
+180 VMVELIQGES

-205 FCHSNDILFLVDE
+205 FCHSKDILFLVDE

-233 QYHVLPDVVTTAKA
+233 QYNVLPDIVTTAKA

-287 TVLSIVMEPDF
+287 TVLSIVTEPDF
-298 LDHVKVVGTAL
+298 LNHVKVVGAAL

-316 QSDKIK
+316 HSDKIK
-322 GVRGIGLMLGIVVD
+322 EVRGIGLMLGIVVD
-336 PEKRAEYVQAM
+336 PDKRADYVQAM

-352 LTLILPPR
+352 LTLTAGKDAIRLLPP
-360 LNTAPDA
+360 LTLSLKEVDEAL
-367 KNPSMKNPSSLLCL
+367 SIMKEV
-381 FLWKFNCNLS
+381 F
-391 KLAASEFFNQ
+391 E

>member
-1 MEESKYLMHTY
+1 MEESMYLMHTY

-22 QGCYLKDT
+22 QGCYLKGT

-52 VLVEAIQKQVAT
+52 GLVDAIQKQVAT

-109 ARKYSYDKYGEGRDV
+109 ARKYSYDKYGAGRDV

-155 TEGFEYAAAND
+155 TEGFDYAAAND
-166 IEDLKRVANEKTCA
+166 IEDLKKVANEKTCA
-180 VMMELIQGES
+180 VMVELIQGES

-205 FCHSNDILFLVDE
+205 FCHSKDILILVDE

-233 QYHVLPDVVTTAKA
+233 QYNVLPDIVTTAKA
-247 LGGGVPIGAVITGA
+247 LGGGVPIGAVITGD

-287 TVLSIVMEPDF
+287 TVLSIVTEHGF
-298 LDHVKVVGTAL
+298 LDHVKVVGAAL

-316 QSDKIK
+316 HSDKIK
-322 GVRGIGLMLGIVVD
+322 EVRGIGLMLGIVVD
-336 PEKRAEYVQAM
+336 PDKRADYVQAM

-352 LTLILPPR
+352 LTLTAGKDAIRLLPP
-360 LNTAPDA
+360 LTLSLKEVDE
-367 KNPSMKNPSSLLCL
+367 SLSIMKEV
-381 FLWKFNCNLS
+381 F
-391 KLAASEFFNQ
+391 E

>member
-22 QGCYLKDT
+22 NGCYLKDT

-155 TEGFEYAAAND
+155 TEGFDYAAAND
-166 IEDLKRVANEKTCA
+166 IEDLKKVANEKTCA
-180 VMMELIQGES
+180 VMVELIQGES

-205 FCHSNDILFLVDE
+205 FCNFNDILFLVDE

-233 QYHVLPDVVTTAKA
+233 QYNVLPDVVTTAKA

-287 TVLSIVMEPDF
+287 TVLSIVTEPDF
-298 LDHVKVVGTAL
+298 LNHVKIVGAAL

-322 GVRGIGLMLGIVVD
+322 CVRGIGLMLGIVVD
-336 PEKRAEYVQAM
+336 PEKRAGYVQAM

-352 LTLILPPR
+352 LTLTAGKDAIRLLPP
-360 LNTAPDA
+360 LTLSLEEVDKALEI
-367 KNPSMKNPSSLLCL
+367 MKEV
-381 FLWKFNCNLS
+381 F
-391 KLAASEFFNQ
+391 E